1 METVTGDADSVE
13 GLDDVVEAVGR
24 AAGRRGLRRRR
35 SPVARW
41 RWARPTPPTRTRPTQ
56 LVAAAGEVNPLTA
69 FAMAV
74 QPGLGVRVAMSFE
87 SEDQART
94 NADSRAALASGPAPG
109 QGGDFAD
116 RFRLGTVSAE
126 GDVVTMELEPED
138 GEYIL
143 SDLTSGPVLF
153 ATC

>member
-1 METVTGDADSVE
+1 
-13 GLDDVVEAVGR
+13 
-24 AAGRRGLRRRR
+24 
-35 SPVARW
+35 
-41 RWARPTPPTRTRPTQ
+41 
-56 LVAAAGEVNPLTA
+56 
-69 FAMAV
+69 
-74 QPGLGVRVAMSFE
+74 MSFE

-109 QGGDFAD
+109 QGGDFED

-143 SDLTSGPVLF
+143 SDLSSGPVLF